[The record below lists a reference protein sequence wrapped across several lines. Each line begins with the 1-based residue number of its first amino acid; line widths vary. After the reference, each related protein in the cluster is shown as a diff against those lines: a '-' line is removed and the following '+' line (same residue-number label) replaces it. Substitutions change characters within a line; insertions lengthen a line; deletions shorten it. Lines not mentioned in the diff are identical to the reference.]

1 VSETP
6 TTAPEPAAAATSG
19 PADADWSRK
28 ARGALLRYRVMAWI
42 TGSMLLLLCLEL
54 ILKYVFHVNGYD
66 AEGHAKPVI
75 GNWVAFAHGWIYVV
89 YLVTVVN
96 LWSTMRWRLGRLVTL
111 AAAGVVPVMSFILER
126 KAHRQALARI
136 EAAER

>member
-1 VSETP
+1 MSDTP
-6 TTAPEPAAAATSG
+6 TTEPSAAPKAAAN
-19 PADADWSRK
+19 PDWARK

-42 TGSMLLLLCLEL
+42 TGTMLLLLCLEL
-54 ILKYVFHVNGYD
+54 VLKYVFHANGYD
-66 AEGHAKPVI
+66 AAGAAKPVI

-96 LWSTMRWRLGRLVTL
+96 LWATMRWRLGRLVTL

-126 KAHRQALARI
+126 KAHAQALARI
-136 EAAER
+136 EAAEG

>member
-6 TTAPEPAAAATSG
+6 TTAPEPAATTKNGAPDAAW
-19 PADADWSRK
+19 ARK

-54 ILKYVFHVNGYD
+54 VLKYGLHVNGYD

-126 KAHRQALARI
+126 KAHAQALARI
-136 EAAER
+136 ESAER

>member
-6 TTAPEPAAAATSG
+6 ITRPEPTT
-19 PADADWSRK
+19 PVDRDWAGK

-42 TGSMLLLLCLEL
+42 TGTMLLLLCLEL
-54 ILKYVFHVNGYD
+54 VLKYGFHANGYD
-66 AEGHAKPVI
+66 AAGDPRPVI
-75 GNWVAFAHGWIYVV
+75 GSWVAFAHGWIYVV

-96 LWSTMRWRLGRLVTL
+96 LWSTMRWPLGRLATL

-126 KAHRQALARI
+126 KAHAEALARI
-136 EAAER
+136 EASGR

>member
-1 VSETP
+1 MSDTP
-6 TTAPEPAAAATSG
+6 TTEPAAAPKAAAN
-19 PADADWSRK
+19 PDWARK

-42 TGSMLLLLCLEL
+42 TGTMLLLLCLEL
-54 ILKYVFHVNGYD
+54 VLKYVFHANGYD
-66 AEGHAKPVI
+66 AAGAAKPVI

-96 LWSTMRWRLGRLVTL
+96 LWATMRWRLGRLVTL

-126 KAHRQALARI
+126 KAHAQALARI
-136 EAAER
+136 EAAEG